1 MLHENRL
8 SLMRRCGARTGSE
21 EVENDC
27 SGEERVKE
35 RLEQRLL
42 TDRCV
47 FPQSGGDEDD
57 HDGEC
62 DVA

>member
-1 MLHENRL
+1 MCNCKVH
-8 SLMRRCGARTGSE
+8 TGSE
-21 EVENDC
+21 EVEND
-27 SGEERVKE
+27 SGGEERVKE

-42 TDRCV
+42 ADRGV

-57 HDGEC
+57 HNGEC

>member
-1 MLHENRL
+1 MLHVNRL
-8 SLMRRCGARTGSE
+8 SLMCNCKVHTGSE
-21 EVENDC
+21 EVEND
-27 SGEERVKE
+27 SGGEERVKE

-42 TDRCV
+42 ADRGV

-57 HDGEC
+57 HNGEC